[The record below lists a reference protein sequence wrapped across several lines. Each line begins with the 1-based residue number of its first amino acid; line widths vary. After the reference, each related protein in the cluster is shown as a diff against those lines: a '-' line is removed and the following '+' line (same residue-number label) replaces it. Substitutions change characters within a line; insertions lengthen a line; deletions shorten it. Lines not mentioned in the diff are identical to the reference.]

1 MYEINVLVMD
11 SPLGDQVELRELT
24 ADQFFDANE
33 DASNA
38 MDASDSGRA
47 GQYVWL
53 SKMLWVDGQQFPA
66 DEIRNWGASATVPL
80 LTRMQELFPK
90 MYLDD
95 EDDAGEDGEQESQN
109 PNA

>member
-1 MYEINVLVMD
+1 MYEINVIVMD

-33 DASNA
+33 EASIA
-38 MDASDSGRA
+38 MDAGSDRA

-53 SKMLWVDGQQFPA
+53 SKMLWVDGKQFSP

-80 LTRMQELFPK
+80 LTRMQKLFPE

-95 EDDAGEDGEQESQN
+95 GDDAGEDGEQEPQN